1 MGFSLLAPLFLA
13 GLVALAIPVI
23 IHLTQKTKKEAIP
36 FPSLMFLSRVPYKT
50 TRRQQIR
57 HWWLFLLRSAAIVI
71 LVVAFARPW
80 LESDAIGGLG
90 LESAREVVVMVDQSY
105 SMAYG
110 DRWERARVA
119 ARGVVEGLGPEDHGT
134 LVLFSDRTQ
143 VVQDHAGDG
152 VALRAAIDAASVS
165 AGVTRYVLPLQVAEQ
180 ILFESQL
187 PIREA
192 VLITDFQRVGW
203 EGEDDIQLPQGAVL
217 RRIDVTEGEPTNVAV
232 TDVTL
237 DRSYRSGRE
246 RVAVLARV
254 VNQGQDSVSNAQIT
268 LSIDGEQTASQA
280 ISVGP
285 NDSEVIRFPAFA
297 MPQREVRGS
306 VQIADDALP
315 VDNSFRFVLSPGQSI
330 SVLVLEHANAGRDE
344 SLYLTR
350 ALGIGSEPPHTVNV
364 RRVTAFQPSDL
375 DGRSVVILNDAP
387 FPRGTGG
394 RRLREFVNDGGGLL
408 VVLGARSRT
417 GSWPEDASDL
427 LPGAI
432 GVPVDRLADRGGTLS
447 VTDYDHPVFDV
458 FSAPRSGDFS
468 EARYFRY
475 RRVQDDGR
483 AAVLA
488 RFDDGNIALAELQV
502 GNGKVLVWTSDL
514 SNSWNDLPVQPVFL
528 PTIHQIVRHL
538 ARYAPQQPWFTAGPV
553 LDLSQYLATG
563 VSDIDVAELAAPME
577 LIVES
582 PKGDREIRQVGNAPE
597 YLPLDQQGFYKVR
610 RPEDSDPLGTIAVN
624 LDITESDL
632 TRLDPEQLVSA
643 VTYQGT
649 ASSTVN
655 LAATLTPSDKERR
668 QGLWWYLLVAV
679 LLIMVAES
687 VISNRVSSKGS

>member
-1 MGFSLLAPLFLA
+1 MGISLLAPLFLA
-13 GLVALAIPVI
+13 GLVALAVPVI

-71 LVVAFARPW
+71 LVIAFARPW
-80 LESDAIGGLG
+80 LENDAIGTLG
-90 LESAREVVVMVDQSY
+90 LESAREVVVMVDHSY
-105 SMAYG
+105 SMGYG
-110 DRWERARVA
+110 DRWQRAQVA
-119 ARGVVEGLGPEDHGT
+119 ARGVVDGLGPEDHGT
-134 LVLFSDRTQ
+134 LVFFSDRTQ
-143 VVQDHAGDG
+143 VVRDQAGDG

-165 AGVTRYVLPLQVAEQ
+165 SGVTHYELPLQVAEQ
-180 ILFESQL
+180 VLLESQL

-217 RRIDVTEGEPTNVAV
+217 RRIDVTEGEPSNTAVA
-232 TDVTL
+232 DVTL
-237 DRSYRSGRE
+237 DRSFRNGRE

-254 VNQGQDSVSNAQIT
+254 VNQGQDSVSAGQIS
-268 LSIDGEQTASQA
+268 LSIDGEQTASQTIA
-280 ISVGP
+280 VGP
-285 NDSEVIRFPAFA
+285 NGSELVRFPAFA

-306 VQIADDALP
+306 VQMADDALP
-315 VDNSFRFVLSPGQSI
+315 VDNTFRFVLSPEQSI
-330 SVLVLEHANAGRDE
+330 SVLVLQHANAGRDE
-344 SLYLTR
+344 TLYLTR
-350 ALGIGSEPPHTVNV
+350 ALAIGSEPPHTVNV
-364 RRVTAFQPSDL
+364 RRVTAFQPADL

-387 FPRGTGG
+387 FPPGTAG
-394 RRLREFVNDGGGLL
+394 RRLRQFIDDGGGLL

-417 GSWPEDASDL
+417 GSWPEEAGDL

-475 RRVQDDGR
+475 RSIRDDGR

-502 GNGKVLVWTSDL
+502 GTGKVLVWTSDL

-528 PTIHQIVRHL
+528 PTMHQVVRHL
-538 ARYAPQQPWFTAGPV
+538 ARYAPQQPWLTAGQV
-553 LDLSQYLATG
+553 LDLSRYVATG
-563 VSDIDVAELAAPME
+563 VSDLDVAESGGQVE
-577 LIVES
+577 LIVGS
-582 PKGDREIRQVGNAPE
+582 PDGEREMRRVGEEPE
-597 YLPLDQQGFYKVR
+597 YLGLNQQGFYEVR
-610 RPEDSDPLGTIAVN
+610 RPGNSDPLGTIAVN

-632 TRLDPEQLVSA
+632 SRLDAEQLASA
-643 VTYQGT
+643 VTYRGT
-649 ASSTVN
+649 SSSGAN
-655 LAATLTPSDKERR
+655 LAATLSPSEKERR
-668 QGLWWYLLVAV
+668 QGLWWYLLVVV
-679 LLIMVAES
+679 LLIMVTES
-687 VISNRVSSKGS
+687 VMSNRMSIKGS